1 MEDRGGSGLLHAI
14 GGALSTPDLR
24 RLQLGWGVSAVGGW
38 VVFVALSVYAYQVGG
53 AVAVG
58 ATALV
63 RMVPAGLAAPFAGVL
78 ADRHSRRDVLVGA
91 CVARAL
97 LLAGIGV
104 AALASAPFVI
114 VLVLAAFFTMAATA
128 HKPAQAALLPSLAE
142 TPRQLAASNAVWSG
156 LDNAAFLAGALLSGG
171 LIAAVGAH
179 RVFLLTGAVF
189 AAAALPIAGIGRDPV
204 PEYRATDDGLH
215 AVRDAIQGFREVGT
229 DRGLR
234 LIVGLL
240 SISTI
245 VEGAVDVLVV
255 LLAIRVLGLGGAG
268 VGWLNACWGFG
279 GVVGGAMAL
288 SLLRRGRLAAGLA
301 TGSLMVGIPLILIA
315 ASASITVAP
324 ALLIVL
330 GLGYALIEVAG
341 LSLLQ
346 RLTSNDLLGRAFAV
360 VECSYWITTGVGAI
374 LAPGIVH
381 LLGVRGALVF
391 VGACLPVLVALRWVP
406 LARFEAGA
414 AVPEGPFRALRT
426 VSLFE
431 PLSLATIENVS
442 RRVDEIVVPAGQA
455 VIREGDL
462 GDRFYVVAQGLLDV
476 SCERGAFPAIGTGD
490 FFGEIA
496 LLQDIPRTATVT
508 ARHNCILYALDRE
521 SFLSAVS
528 SHAFSARTAR
538 DVAFERLARVP
549 VA

>member
-1 MEDRGGSGLLHAI
+1 
-14 GGALSTPDLR
+14 
-24 RLQLGWGVSAVGGW
+24 
-38 VVFVALSVYAYQVGG
+38 
-53 AVAVG
+53 
-58 ATALV
+58 
-63 RMVPAGLAAPFAGVL
+63 
-78 ADRHSRRDVLVGA
+78 
-91 CVARAL
+91 
-97 LLAGIGV
+97 
-104 AALASAPFVI
+104 
-114 VLVLAAFFTMAATA
+114 
-128 HKPAQAALLPSLAE
+128 
-142 TPRQLAASNAVWSG
+142 
-156 LDNAAFLAGALLSGG
+156 
-171 LIAAVGAH
+171 
-179 RVFLLTGAVF
+179 
-189 AAAALPIAGIGRDPV
+189 
-204 PEYRATDDGLH
+204 
-215 AVRDAIQGFREVGT
+215 
-229 DRGLR
+229 
-234 LIVGLL
+234 
-240 SISTI
+240 
-245 VEGAVDVLVV
+245 
-255 LLAIRVLGLGGAG
+255 
-268 VGWLNACWGFG
+268 
-279 GVVGGAMAL
+279 MAL

-315 ASASITVAP
+315 ASASVTVAP

-381 LLGVRGALVF
+381 LLGVRGALLF

-414 AVPEGPFRALRT
+414 AVPEGAFKALRT

-442 RRVDEIVVPAGQA
+442 RRVAEIAVPAGQT

-508 ARHNCILYALDRE
+508 ARQNCILYALDRE

-528 SHAFSARTAR
+528 SHAFSSRTAR